1 MFPDNKKL
9 LRFATTFHK
18 CFKVHPLENSKWIN
32 ERTQLRFLKSIPSF
46 IPKLLWVPDGFFWRA
61 AGQCFGVG
69 RRPTNE
75 TFLAPKV
82 NQTAH
87 KLHPS
92 APPKPVWPKRGSAQ
106 ELRLTGNF
114 IFSARKPRTSAKKAP
129 ECCCC
134 SLIFFFI
141 SVLVPIQT
149 SNFTC
154 AELNARVKCM
164 WSATFESFKFD
175 CLNLMRRLPYLRL
188 KQSKVRLLIQ
198 TSHFTYAELH

>member
-1 MFPDNKKL
+1 MQSLNHQFQTWTYPISDQIVAAYTLRCMFPDNKKL

-129 ECCCC
+129 ECCCG
-134 SLIFFFI
+134 SLIFFLSQSWSRFKRRI
-141 SVLVPIQT
+141 SHVP
-149 SNFTC
+149 NLMR
-154 AELNARVKCM
+154 ELNACEV
-164 WSATFESFKFD
+164 
-175 CLNLMRRLPYLRL
+175 RRLNQLN
-188 KQSKVRLLIQ
+188 STV
-198 TSHFTYAELH
+198 